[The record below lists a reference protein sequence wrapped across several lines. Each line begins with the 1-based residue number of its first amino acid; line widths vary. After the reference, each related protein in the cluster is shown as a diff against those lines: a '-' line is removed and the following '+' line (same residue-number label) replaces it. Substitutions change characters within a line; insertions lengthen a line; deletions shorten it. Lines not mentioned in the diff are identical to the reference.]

1 MSYPRRRVHD
11 AVRHARTLLFAG
23 AELKQ
28 NHLKFVKLTS
38 VVTERGQSGIVG
50 VRDLSSN
57 RSSPMTRFS
66 QPSFLTGP
74 PQPLVL
80 TMDNQGR
87 TPFDLYRLIA
97 TPSQPSFLLDSG
109 KGTDGE
115 NRYSFLGSSP
125 FSMLTGRQGQASLR
139 TSDGQVHSS
148 NDPFGSLQRLFDG
161 PKIEPPPGLP
171 HFLGGAIGYFS
182 YDLVRDFETLPV
194 TAKNDLPIPYLQFGL
209 YDLIASLDHRQDLL
223 QLIFCPPMERF
234 TREPRK
240 TLYREGLD
248 RLAEWEGKLSG
259 QPAPLAELP
268 SLDRMAFHPDQ
279 TREAYLE
286 RVRRCQVYIA
296 AGDIYQANL
305 SHRFT
310 LQPPVSYSDTTDRQS
325 YEQELY
331 RRLQA
336 VNPSPFSGLLH
347 FDDVTLIS
355 SSPER
360 LVRLHNRQADTRPI
374 AGTRPRGC
382 DDRDDQRLIG
392 ELLANEK
399 ERAEHL
405 MLVDLERND
414 LGRVCQFGSVQ
425 VDEFMAIEQYS
436 HVSHIVSNVSG
447 TLRPEATPF
456 DLIRSLFPGGTI
468 TGVPKIRCME
478 IIEELEPVRRGPY
491 TGSFGYIS
499 WNGDLDLN
507 IIIRTLVWCQGKGYL
522 QVGAGIVADS
532 DPAKEYEE
540 TIQKAQA
547 FVSALQRR

>member
-1 MSYPRRRVHD
+1 
-11 AVRHARTLLFAG
+11 
-23 AELKQ
+23 
-28 NHLKFVKLTS
+28 
-38 VVTERGQSGIVG
+38 
-50 VRDLSSN
+50 
-57 RSSPMTRFS
+57 MTRFS

-80 TMDNQGR
+80 TRDNRGR

-97 TPSQPSFLLDSG
+97 APSQPSFLLDSG
-109 KGTDGE
+109 RGTDGG
-115 NRYSFLGSSP
+115 NHYSFLGSNP
-125 FSMLTGRQGQASLR
+125 FSVLTGHQGQASLR
-139 TSDGQVHSS
+139 TRDGQVRSS
-148 NDPFGSLQRLFDG
+148 NDPFGSLQHLFEG
-161 PKIEPPPGLP
+161 PQITPPPGLP
-171 HFLGGAIGYFS
+171 PFQGGAVGYFS

-194 TAKNDLPIPYLQFGL
+194 IANDELPIPHLQFGL
-209 YDLIASLDHRQDLL
+209 YDLIAAVDHRQDLL
-223 QLIFCPPMERF
+223 QMIFCPPMERF
-234 TREPRK
+234 SGEPRE
-240 TLYREGLD
+240 TLYREGLA
-248 RLAEWEGKLSG
+248 RLAEWEATLNR

-268 SLDRMAFHPDQ
+268 RLEQMAFHPDQ
-279 TREAYLE
+279 TREAYLA
-286 RVRRCQVYIA
+286 RVRRCQDYIE

-310 LQPPVSYSDTTDRQS
+310 LQPPNTYRDSLDRQA

-347 FDDVTLIS
+347 FDNVTLIS

-374 AGTRPRGC
+374 AGTRPRGRN
-382 DDRDDQRLIG
+382 DRDDQQLID

-414 LGRVCQFGSVQ
+414 LGRVCQAGSIQ

-447 TLRPEATPF
+447 TLRQEATPF
-456 DLIRSLFPGGTI
+456 DLIRALFPGGTI

-491 TGSFGYIS
+491 TGSFGYIN

-507 IIIRTLVWCQGKGYL
+507 IIIRTLVWCHGKGYL

-532 DPAKEYEE
+532 DPTKEYEE

-547 FVSALQRR
+547 FFSALQRT